1 MLLDFFFPKKCL
13 SCGSEGQYLCPS
25 CLTKLKTPKQVCLEC
40 GRFSVNGITHP
51 ECKTLFSLDGLSS
64 VWPYRG
70 VIRKAI
76 ITLKY
81 KFAYDVADEISFQA
95 SKILQ
100 NRPPVSTFR
109 KVLLVPIPLSRSREN
124 WRGFNQSA
132 YLGREIAKNLGWQFI
147 PDFLLRKR
155 FVKPQTGLTR
165 KDRLKNIFGS
175 FSFNSK
181 YKKIS
186 RAYQILVIDDVF
198 TTGATMREVG
208 RVLKKQGF
216 KKVWGLTIAK

>member
-1 MLLDFFFPKKCL
+1 VTHRVC
-13 SCGSEGQYLCPS
+13 
-25 CLTKLKTPKQVCLEC
+25 KTP
-40 GRFSVNGITHP
+40 
-51 ECKTLFSLDGLSS
+51 FSLDGLSS

-70 VIRKAI
+70 VIRKAV

-81 KFAYDVADEISFQA
+81 KYAYDVANEISSQT
-95 SKILQ
+95 SKILSKTL
-100 NRPPVSTFR
+100 PISIF
-109 KVLLVPIPLSRSREN
+109 KKILLVPIPLSRSRQN

-132 YLGREIAKNLGWQFI
+132 YLGCEIAKNLKWQFI

-175 FSFNSK
+175 FNFNPK
-181 YKKIS
+181 YKKIP

-216 KKVWGLTIAK
+216 KKVWGLTIAR